1 MPCISVSDI
10 EHKVKHSCE
19 TTSPITREMPQSLY
33 SFPSRTNPQTTLK
46 SKDFAFSPTPTN
58 KSMHKSTTFDSN
70 DKAEFSPVEIGTR
83 DTVASLIMQDVE
95 YFNKIGSNSYRNMSQ
110 IPKVSSSIRRS
121 STTTNGTKWWMYQTV
136 VVLRKRERK
145 QEINGL
151 FCERYEVTYT
161 YVYLR
166 AFYL

>member
-1 MPCISVSDI
+1 
-10 EHKVKHSCE
+10 
-19 TTSPITREMPQSLY
+19 MPQSLY

-110 IPKVSSSIRRS
+110 IPKLNGFICPTPSTPPTSDSPTRTCGSNPVMVFDFTLGSSSS
-121 STTTNGTKWWMYQTV
+121 SLIVKILLYPH
-136 VVLRKRERK
+136 
-145 QEINGL
+145 
-151 FCERYEVTYT
+151 
-161 YVYLR
+161 R
-166 AFYL
+166 AVPHEAPQ